1 MSSSPSIRNYMG
13 VLLGLIALFYLPFL
27 VPLNF
32 ELLVEERF
40 QLNSETS
47 IPVYVA
53 LLVVFFTGLLPPL
66 VLLLIDRLKRDLTQ
80 RRERRRLREVE
91 SLDQRFRRAMDL
103 HADGQGKKAAG
114 ELEVLLTERPDDFAT
129 LFYYG
134 EVLRH
139 QGRTEE
145 ALEAHR
151 RASALYPR
159 SVALLYQLAE
169 DYEAVGQPE
178 VGHEIRNRILRDF
191 GDHGLAVMR
200 RRRDAAM
207 ADSAWSE
214 AVRWHEKVE
223 AVLRDGGDTAA
234 LAHEEGISRGLSYQ
248 RGVARLEK
256 DRPDEAA
263 TIFRRLLE
271 VEPRFVPAGIMLGEA
286 ELLLD
291 NEEAALDE
299 WKRGFKVTGSSVFL
313 KRIED
318 HFIESEEPARAIE
331 TLRALIAQ
339 ADNDL
344 LPRFF
349 LGRLYYRL
357 EMHDDAAKLLR
368 GLGEQL
374 DPSPTYHYLLGRI
387 CQRRDDSRGAVT
399 NFLTCLNRLGISNVS
414 FLCQSCRAHY
424 DEWHDRCLNCGSWN
438 SVDLDVEE
446 QQLSAEELGVTVR
459 PVWGGY
465 AALEDTQMIE
475 TVAPS

>member
-1 MSSSPSIRNYMG
+1 MSPSPSIRNYVG
-13 VLLGLIALFYLPFL
+13 LLLGLIVLFYLPFL

-66 VLLLIDRLKRDLTQ
+66 TLLLVGRLKRDLAL
-80 RRERRRLREVE
+80 RRERRRLREVD
-91 SLDQRFRRAMDL
+91 SLDQRFRRALDF
-103 HADGQGKKAAG
+103 HIDGQGKRAAA

-129 LFYYG
+129 LLRYG

-145 ALEAHR
+145 ALEVHR

-169 DYEAVGQPE
+169 DYEAIGEPQ

-191 GDHGLAVMR
+191 SDHGLGVMR
-200 RRRDAAM
+200 RRRDRAM
-207 ADSAWSE
+207 AAGEWGE

-223 AVLRDGGDTAA
+223 AMLRDGGDTAA
-234 LAHEEGISRGLSYQ
+234 LEHEEGISRGLTYQ
-248 RGVARLEK
+248 RGVALLEK

-263 TIFRRLLE
+263 LIFRRLLE
-271 VEPRFVPAGIMLGEA
+271 VEPLFIPAGIMLGEA
-286 ELLLD
+286 EILLD
-291 NEEAALDE
+291 NQEAALDE
-299 WKRGFKVTGSSVFL
+299 WKKGFKITGSSVFL

-331 TLRALIAQ
+331 TLRSLIAQ

-357 EMHDDAAKLLR
+357 EMHAEAEKVLGD
-368 GLGEQL
+368 LGERL

-387 CQRRDDSRGAVT
+387 CQRLEDSRGAVS

-414 FLCQSCRAHY
+414 FVCLSCHTHF
-424 DEWHDRCLNCGSWN
+424 DEWHDRCQTCGSWN
-438 SVDLDVEE
+438 AVELDVEE
-446 QQLSAEELGVTVR
+446 QKLTPEELGVTVR

-465 AALEDTQMIE
+465 AALDDTQAIE
-475 TVAPS
+475 TVALG